1 MQKKTSTVTVT
12 LRDVSLETLQC
23 VDFGNTACSEV
34 SITGKRD
41 EVGGKALRV
50 RIAAP
55 RYQVDTRLR
64 TLEDSVLC
72 AQYLLQSHAITMSQK
87 TELLKTAA
95 KHLPLSVGV
104 NESECAGVVAKMK
117 TLPVVH
123 ETPDVFFRSSGEHIR
138 FRLNVVFSQLQIAL

>member
-1 MQKKTSTVTVT
+1 MTSTVTVT

-34 SITGKRD
+34 LITGKRD

-72 AQYLLQSHAITMSQK
+72 AQYLVQSHAITMSQK
-87 TELLKTAA
+87 TELLRTAA
-95 KHLPLSVGV
+95 KHLPLSIGG
-104 NESECAGVVAKMK
+104 EYECAGVVTKMK

-123 ETPDVFFRSSGEHIR
+123 DTPDVFFRSSGEHIR